1 MARRKRVLVVDDE
14 RDLVE
19 LIGLNLQRNG
29 YEVIT
34 AHDGNTGLEMARKQ
48 APDLI
53 IMDVMMPGMSG
64 RDVTMQLKGDSQT
77 ASIPILMLTAKTE
90 ETDIIV
96 GLSMGA
102 DDYVTKP
109 FSMKVLMA
117 RIAAVL
123 RRKAAV
129 EPAQTLMSNGPVAI
143 DQSKHEVTIQGKPV
157 NLTPTEFKLLTALV
171 GARGRVLSRD
181 QLMDRAMG
189 TDVFVTDRAIDVHI
203 TAVRKKLGEF
213 AWMIHTVRGV
223 GYRLLEKKEDETSVV
238 G

>member
-1 MARRKRVLVVDDE
+1 M
-14 RDLVE
+14 
-19 LIGLNLQRNG
+19 
-29 YEVIT
+29 
-34 AHDGNTGLEMARKQ
+34 
-48 APDLI
+48 
-53 IMDVMMPGMSG
+53 
-64 RDVTMQLKGDSQT
+64 
-77 ASIPILMLTAKTE
+77 PILMLTAKTE

-117 RIAAVL
+117 RIGAVL
-123 RRKAAV
+123 RRKAAA
-129 EPAQTLMSNGPVAI
+129 EPAQAMLNAGPVVI
-143 DQSKHEVTIQGKPV
+143 DQSKHEVTVQGRPI

-203 TAVRKKLGEF
+203 TAVRKKLAEF

-223 GYRLLEKKEDETSVV
+223 GYRLLEKQEEVNA
-238 G
+238 

>member
-1 MARRKRVLVVDDE
+1 MARRKKILVVDDE

-19 LIGLNLQRNG
+19 LIALNLQRSG
-29 YEVIT
+29 YEYLQ

-48 APDLI
+48 TPDLI
-53 IMDVMMPGMSG
+53 VLDLMMPGMSG
-64 RDVTMQLKGDSQT
+64 QDVAARLKGDPST
-77 ASIPILMLTAKTE
+77 SSIPILMLTAKSE

-123 RRKAAV
+123 RRKSAA
-129 EPAQTLMSNGPVAI
+129 EPSQSMLSSGQVHI
-143 DQSKHEVTIQGKPV
+143 DQSKHEVTVHGKPI
-157 NLTPTEFKLLTALV
+157 NLTPTEFKLLTALFA
-171 GARGRVLSRD
+171 ARGRVLSRD

-213 AWMIHTVRGV
+213 AWMVHTVRGI
-223 GYRLLEKKEDETSVV
+223 GYRLLENQEEATA
-238 G
+238 

>member
-1 MARRKRVLVVDDE
+1 MARRKKILIVDDE

-29 YEVIT
+29 YEVVT
-34 AHDGNTGLEMARKQ
+34 AHDGSTGLELARRQ
-48 APDLI
+48 HPDLI
-53 IMDVMMPGMSG
+53 VLDVMMPGLSG
-64 RDVTMQLKGDSQT
+64 RDVTLALKGDPDTSN
-77 ASIPILMLTAKTE
+77 IPILMLTAKTE

-117 RIAAVL
+117 RVAAML
-123 RRKAAV
+123 RRKSSA
-129 EPAQTLMSNGPVAI
+129 EPADSLLAVGPVVV
-143 DQSKHEVTIQGKPV
+143 DQSKHEVTVEGKPI
-157 NLTPTEFKLLTALV
+157 NLTPTEFKLLTALL

-189 TDVFVTDRAIDVHI
+189 TEVFVTDRAIDVHI
-203 TAVRKKLGEF
+203 TAVRKKMNDF

-223 GYRLLEKKEDETSVV
+223 GYRVLEKQDDANA
-238 G
+238 

>member
-1 MARRKRVLVVDDE
+1 MARRKKILVVDDE

-19 LIGLNLQRNG
+19 LISVNLQRNG
-29 YEVIT
+29 YEAVA
-34 AHDGNTGLEMARKQ
+34 AHDGATGLDMARKQ
-48 APDLI
+48 RPDLVI
-53 IMDVMMPGMSG
+53 LDVMMPGLSG
-64 RDVTMQLKGDSQT
+64 RDVTMQLKGNPET
-77 ASIPILMLTAKTE
+77 ANVPILMLTAKTE

-117 RIAAVL
+117 RIGALL
-123 RRKAAV
+123 RRKAAS
-129 EPAQTLMSNGPVAI
+129 EPAAAMLNAGPVVI
-143 DQSKHEVTIQGKPV
+143 DQSKHEVTVQGKPV

-171 GARGRVLSRD
+171 GARGRVLTRD

-203 TAVRKKLGEF
+203 TAVRKKLTEF

-223 GYRLLEKKEDETSVV
+223 GYRLLEKQEEANA
-238 G
+238 

>member
-1 MARRKRVLVVDDE
+1 MARRKKILVVDDE

-19 LIGLNLQRNG
+19 LISVNLQRNG

-48 APDLI
+48 RPDLI
-53 IMDVMMPGMSG
+53 VLDVMMPGLSG
-64 RDVTMQLKGDSQT
+64 RDVTMALKSDPDT
-77 ASIPILMLTAKTE
+77 ATMPILMLTAKTE

-109 FSMKVLMA
+109 FSMKVLVA
-117 RIAAVL
+117 RVGAVL
-123 RRKAAV
+123 RRKAAA
-129 EPAQTLMSNGPVAI
+129 EPALSILSAGPVVI
-143 DQSKHEVTIQGKPV
+143 DQSKHEVTVQGRPI
-157 NLTPTEFKLLTALV
+157 NLTPTEFKLLTAIFS
-171 GARGRVLSRD
+171 ARGRVLTRD

-203 TAVRKKLGEF
+203 TAVRKKLLEYS
-213 AWMIHTVRGV
+213 WMIHTVRGV
-223 GYRLLEKKEDETSVV
+223 GYRLLEKKEEEATV
-238 G
+238 

>member
-1 MARRKRVLVVDDE
+1 MARRKKILVVDDE

-19 LIGLNLQRNG
+19 LISLNLQRHG
-29 YEVIT
+29 YEAVP
-34 AHDGNTGLEMARKQ
+34 AYDGPGGLEAARRQK
-48 APDLI
+48 PDLV

-64 RDVTMQLKGDSQT
+64 RDVTMALKNDPET
-77 ASIPILMLTAKTE
+77 AQIPILMLTAKTE

-96 GLSMGA
+96 GFSMGA

-117 RIAAVL
+117 RVAAVL
-123 RRKAAV
+123 RRKASLDQ
-129 EPAQTLMSNGPVAI
+129 PQTMLSAGSVVI
-143 DQSKHEVTIQGKPV
+143 DQSKHEVTVQGRGI
-157 NLTPTEFKLLTALV
+157 NLTPTEFKLLAAIL

-181 QLMDRAMG
+181 QLMDKAMG

-203 TAVRKKLGEF
+203 TAVRKKLGDC

-223 GYRLLEKKEDETSVV
+223 GYRLLERQEEAV
-238 G
+238 